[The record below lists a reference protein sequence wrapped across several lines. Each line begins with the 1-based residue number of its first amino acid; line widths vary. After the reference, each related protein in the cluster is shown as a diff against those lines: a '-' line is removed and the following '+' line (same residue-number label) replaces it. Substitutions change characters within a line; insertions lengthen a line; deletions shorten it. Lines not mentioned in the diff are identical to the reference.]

1 MNEINQWRVQM
12 QPWGGETRWHLLDPQ
27 GEVVPEAERFLHTL
41 MLRGL
46 APRTRRTYAYDLLC
60 AYRWMEENDLHAEQ
74 IGGEDMLGFIAYQQ
88 QPPPAA
94 PSTINRRLRLL
105 QRLVAFLTGTT
116 PLIPAWQHQGQ
127 ALHFHARS
135 RRGSLRLKEPHR
147 VVHPLSDAQVLKFV
161 GSLKSWRDRLIVLLM
176 WAEGLR
182 SMEVLNLCLTDID
195 LHHGSL
201 HIEGKGRKQ
210 RVMPLAEPVAKVL
223 LLYVRLERPRTT
235 SPRLLLVLK
244 GPHRG
249 RPLSPEG
256 LRNTFRY
263 HRAKSGVAQA
273 NPHRFRH
280 SFGANMTRCRVPLL
294 VLARMMGHSSPHT
307 TMRYVEL
314 EDEELRQHFQQALDA
329 LAPRGLLDAPE
340 A

>member
-1 MNEINQWRVQM
+1 MNEFNDYQVQM
-12 QPWGGETRWHLLDPQ
+12 EPWGEQPRWRLLDAQ
-27 GEVVPEAERFLHTL
+27 GEPVPEAERFLHTL

-60 AYRWMEENDLHAEQ
+60 AYRWMVQNDLRLEQ
-74 IGGEDMLGFIAYQQ
+74 ISGEDMLGFAAYQQ
-88 QPPPAA
+88 HPPPAA

-105 QRLVAFLTGTT
+105 QRLARFHTGTT
-116 PLIPAWQHQGQ
+116 PRIPAWEHQAQ
-127 ALHFHARS
+127 PLHFHSRS

-147 VVHPLSDAQVLKFV
+147 VVHPLSDAQVREFV
-161 GSLKSWRDRLIVLLM
+161 SSLKSWRDRLIVLLM

-182 SMEVLNLCLTDID
+182 SIEVLNLRLTDID

-201 HIEGKGRKQ
+201 QIEGKGRKQ
-210 RVMPLAEPVAKVL
+210 RVMPLAEPVAKAL
-223 LLYVRLERPRTT
+223 LLYMRLERPRSC
-235 SPRLLLVLK
+235 SPHLLLVLK
-244 GPHRG
+244 GPHRA

-256 LRNTFRY
+256 LRNIFRY
-263 HRAKSGVAQA
+263 HRRKSGIAEA

-307 TMRYVEL
+307 TMRYVEV
-314 EDEELRQHFQQALDA
+314 EDQELREHFQQALDA
-329 LAPRGLLDAPE
+329 LTPRGLLDDRDL
-340 A
+340 

>member
-1 MNEINQWRVQM
+1 MKEPGTWRIQR
-12 QPWGGETRWHLLDPQ
+12 QPWGGQPRWHLLNAE
-27 GEVVPEAERFLHTL
+27 GEAEPEAERFLHTL

-60 AYRWMEENDLHAEQ
+60 AYRWMEENHLRPEQ
-74 IGGEDMLGFIAYQQ
+74 ITGEEMLGFVAYQQ
-88 QPPPAA
+88 RPPPAA

-105 QRLVAFLTGTT
+105 QRLVRFYTGIT

-135 RRGSLRLKEPHR
+135 RRGSLRLKEPRR
-147 VVHPLSDAQVLKFV
+147 VVHPLSDAQVLEFF

-182 SMEVLNLCLTDID
+182 SMEVLNLSLRDID
-195 LHHGSL
+195 LYHGSL

-210 RVMPLAEPVAKVL
+210 RVMPLAEPVAKAL
-223 LLYVRLERPRTT
+223 LLYVRLERPRST
-235 SPRLLLVLK
+235 SARLLLVLK

-256 LRNTFRY
+256 LRNIFRY
-263 HRAKSGVAQA
+263 HRAKSGIAQA

-314 EDEELRQHFQQALDA
+314 EDEELRNHFQQALDA
-329 LAPRGLLDAPE
+329 LTPRGLLDAPDP
-340 A
+340 